1 MEDRDYAHELDR
13 FLVEVFNDILK
24 AEEFYLS
31 GSCPDLSVR
40 ELHLIEEVCRAVD
53 EGRDNRA
60 SAIAAAQRVTAGTL
74 TQAVSQLERKGY
86 VERVRDR
93 TDKRSVR
100 LYPTERGRDADR
112 RHAAFHQE
120 MIEEVVAELPQ
131 EEQLV
136 LLRAL
141 DRISKFF
148 QEKYVK

>member
-1 MEDRDYAHELDR
+1 MSGEHVQALNG
-13 FLVEVFNDILK
+13 FLVRVFNDILK
-24 AEEFYLS
+24 TEEVHATDGF
-31 GSCPDLSVR
+31 PDLTLR
-40 ELHLIEEVCRAVD
+40 ELHLLVEICAAVD
-53 EGRDNRA
+53 AGRDNRA

-148 QEKYVK
+148 QGKYVK